1 MIARTR
7 PALAMYCQICQYM
20 ASIGGPR
27 VPANTSRVALPS
39 LWASVSQTPQQ
50 RMEAGAVEA
59 LPRRGREPIHYLMT
73 GTARLAL

>member
-1 MIARTR
+1 M
-7 PALAMYCQICQYM
+7 
-20 ASIGGPR
+20 
-27 VPANTSRVALPS
+27 ALPS

-59 LPRRGREPIHYLMT
+59 LPRRGREPIHYLIT